1 VGAWIAAIFFS
12 LSASWVMAAPAVEKD
27 GYPSRALRFIVP
39 FPAGATNDIY
49 ARIIGRHL
57 AESMGQPVIV
67 DNRPGASGL
76 LATEMVA
83 NAQRDGYTIMIHSSS
98 LTTAIAIQPKTSF
111 DPFKDLTPVIELAV
125 APLLMTITAG
135 SPIKTMPELL
145 AYARAKPGALNY
157 GSSGIGSILHLG
169 TEVLN
174 RMANI
179 NTVHVSFKGGAPAVV
194 ALAGGEIQMYLTP
207 MLDVMPQI
215 KAGKVRV
222 IAVSSAKRSSY
233 MPDLPTIAESG
244 VPGYAVSQWFGLF
257 STGAV
262 PAAAVQRLNQE
273 VVAMSQ
279 ARELLDR
286 FADAGAER
294 VMGTPAAFSKQYR
307 DDVVFW
313 RKVVREANIKAE

>member
-1 VGAWIAAIFFS
+1 
-12 LSASWVMAAPAVEKD
+12 
-27 GYPSRALRFIVP
+27 
-39 FPAGATNDIY
+39 
-49 ARIIGRHL
+49 
-57 AESMGQPVIV
+57 
-67 DNRPGASGL
+67 
-76 LATEMVA
+76 
-83 NAQRDGYTIMIHSSS
+83 
-98 LTTAIAIQPKTSF
+98 
-111 DPFKDLTPVIELAV
+111 
-125 APLLMTITAG
+125 
-135 SPIKTMPELL
+135 
-145 AYARAKPGALNY
+145 
-157 GSSGIGSILHLG
+157 
-169 TEVLN
+169 
-174 RMANI
+174 
-179 NTVHVSFKGGAPAVV
+179 VSFKGGAPAVV

-262 PAAAVQRLNQE
+262 PAAAVQRLNQQ

-294 VMGTPAAFSKQYR
+294 VMGAPAAFSKQYR